1 MDARRALLMADM
13 IAPSPSEWGPHLWK
27 MLHWLAQHSG
37 KQRSKILQADELA
50 AWTKILTLLQVVLP
64 CAACRTHYTEYFKAH
79 FNLNLL
85 TSEERGEN
93 IRRWLW
99 ELHED
104 VNRRREVNGGVSYE
118 DLQVTYE
125 SLKFAEERE
134 AFYKILERAQR
145 QNIVLRDNVLSFKK
159 WIATLYSICPRA

>member
-27 MLHWLAQHSG
+27 MLHWLAQHTG

-50 AWTKILTLLQVVLP
+50 AWTKILTLLQVILP

-79 FNLNLL
+79 FDLNLL
-85 TSEERGEN
+85 ASEERGEN
-93 IRRWLW
+93 IRKWLW

-104 VNRRREVNGGVSYE
+104 VNRRREVIGGVSYE

-159 WIATLYSICPRA
+159 WIATLYSIYR